1 MTRKEII
8 LDILKKPSKNEQ
20 NKGTKW
26 ISYVI
31 SDIAHYGQCRD
42 NGLNY
47 ISHPKNCVQIYRNLV
62 SNEGW
67 IDEYVLDKYKIPH
80 GIEELA
86 LLHDVVEDTELKY
99 SDVRDI
105 FEEMGEAEFFD
116 QYIAEPLMLITHDK
130 REDYDTYID
139 QVMLH
144 PASAFVKMLDLTD
157 NMNLFGLCKLDQ
169 QQLDRAIRYAKY
181 FKKIND
187 EYRFLERLSDCLSYM
202 VDVCDN

>member
-8 LDILKKPSKNEQ
+8 LDILKKPAKSET

-67 IDEYVLDKYKIPH
+67 IDEFVLDKYKIPH

-86 LLHDVVEDTELKY
+86 LLHDVVEDTELNY

-139 QVMLH
+139 KVMLH
-144 PASAFVKMLDLTD
+144 PTSAFVKMLDLTD
-157 NMNLFGLCKLDQ
+157 NMNLFGLCKLGQ

-187 EYRFLERLSDCLSYM
+187 EYHFLERLSDCLSYM
-202 VDVCDN
+202 VDVYDN

>member
-8 LDILKKPSKNEQ
+8 IDILKKNA
-20 NKGTKW
+20 NNDANNGTKW

-47 ISHPKNCVQIYRNLV
+47 ISHSKSCVQIYRNLI

-67 IDEYVLDKYKIPH
+67 IDESILDKYKIPH

-86 LLHDVVEDTELKY
+86 LLHDVVEDTELTH

-105 FEEMGEAEFFD
+105 FEEVGEGEFFD
-116 QYIAEPLMLITHDK
+116 EYLDEPLKLITHDK
-130 REDYDTYID
+130 KEDYDTYID
-139 QVMLH
+139 KVMLH
-144 PASAFVKMLDLTD
+144 PTSAFVKMLDLTD
-157 NMNLFGLCKLDQ
+157 NMNLFGLCKLGD
-169 QQLDRAIRYAKY
+169 QQLDRTVRYAHY

-187 EYRFLERLSDCLSYM
+187 EYRFLERISDCLSYM
-202 VDVCDN
+202 VDVLDN